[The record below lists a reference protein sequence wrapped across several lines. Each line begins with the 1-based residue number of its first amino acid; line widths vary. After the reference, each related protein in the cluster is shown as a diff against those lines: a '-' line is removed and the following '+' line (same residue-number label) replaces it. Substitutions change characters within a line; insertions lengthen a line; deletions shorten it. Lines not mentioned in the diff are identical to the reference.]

1 MTTMCALY
9 DVSSSGFYAWRN
21 RPRSRRSLEDEQL
34 LVEIR
39 EAHRQGLETCG
50 SPRVHEALLRGGRR
64 VGRRRVERLMRDNGI
79 RGCSADQY
87 RRTPGLDRFFG
98 VIGNRVH
105 EMTVR
110 KLDQVWV
117 SDVTYLKVNDAW
129 RYLSVVMDRYSR
141 RVLGWTL
148 GHEKT
153 ASLTHRALKQ
163 AVKLRR
169 PAAGTIVHSDRGS
182 EYVGSRFQGALNQAN
197 LLPSMNRRRRMT
209 DNAHMESWNKT
220 MKSDMYHRCIFTSD
234 KQLREAVRSYVD
246 FYNRVRLHSSLSYRS
261 PMEFEQACA

>member
-1 MTTMCALY
+1 MTTMCTLY
-9 DVSSSGFYAWRN
+9 GVSPSGFYAWKS

-39 EAHRQGLETCG
+39 EAHAEGLETYG
-50 SPRVHEALLRGGRR
+50 SPRVHEVLLKRGRR
-64 VGRRRVERLMRDNGI
+64 VGRRRIERLMRENGV

-105 EMTVR
+105 TMTVT
-110 KLDQVWV
+110 KPDQVWV
-117 SDVTYLKVNDAW
+117 SDVTYLKVNDDW

-141 RVLGWTL
+141 RVLGWSL
-148 GHEKT
+148 GHEKSAT
-153 ASLTHRALKQ
+153 LTQRALKQ

-169 PAAGTIVHSDRGS
+169 PAPGTLVHTDRGS
-182 EYVGSRFQGALNQAN
+182 EYVGSRFQGALHQAL

-220 MKSDMYHRCIFTSD
+220 MKSDMYHRRVFTSD
-234 KQLREAVRSYVD
+234 KQLREAVRAYVD

-261 PMEFEQACA
+261 PMEFEQTCA